1 MEYIQITDSKLKI
14 ICEEEELQRY
24 GLSAQ
29 SIEYKD
35 EGSRKLIEDILDG
48 AKRSL
53 GFESKKYR
61 ILVQLFPSADGGCEI
76 FISRL
81 GLLNDSESK
90 RKENFDKA
98 EEKKNSDLPKKSHE
112 ELFFFER
119 LDYLIEVCRRISR
132 IDESKKS
139 DAFYLDGEG
148 YFLLID
154 LEKNALEEYGIATLD
169 EYSFIYEFGEKLN
182 AKTRYPYLC
191 ERAKRLCNKNAVKIL
206 GRI

>member
-61 ILVQLFPSADGGCEI
+61 ILVQLFPCADGGCEI

-81 GLLNDSESK
+81 GLLNDTEGK
-90 RKENFDKA
+90 RKKDSEKA
-98 EEKKNSDLPKKSHE
+98 DERKNSDRPHESRE

-119 LDYLIEVCRRISR
+119 LDYLIEVCKRLSR
-132 IDESKKS
+132 IDDSKKS
-139 DAFYLDGEG
+139 DAFYLEGEG
-148 YFLLID
+148 YFLLVE
-154 LEKNALEEYGIATLD
+154 LESDALEEYGIATLD
-169 EYSFIYEFGEKLN
+169 EFSFICEFGERLN
-182 AKTRYPYLC
+182 AKARYPYLC
-191 ERAKRLCNKNAVKIL
+191 ERAKRLCKSNAVKIL